1 MPKLDIRKL
10 NLSDDIGYFDC
21 GNRDLNEY
29 ILYQAFEQQ
38 NEGCS
43 TTYLAW
49 CGSDVVGFISLSMSS
64 LSVEYIERKHLFK
77 ASQYQSFPSL
87 MIGRLAV
94 RKGHQR
100 QDCGTNLC
108 MFAVASAMDFRDR
121 IGCQF
126 VIVNA
131 KPDSIGFYEKSGFEM
146 GPNQLER
153 REPFMYFKLP
163 LVESLL

>member
-21 GNRDLNEY
+21 GNSDLNEY
-29 ILYQAFEQQ
+29 IRYQALEQQ
-38 NEGCS
+38 DEGSS
-43 TTYLAW
+43 TTYLARH
-49 CGSDVVGFISLSMSS
+49 GSDVVGFISLAMSS
-64 LSVEYIERKHLFK
+64 LSVENVERWHLFK
-77 ASQYQSFPSL
+77 ASHYQNFPSL

-94 RKGHQR
+94 DKKHQR
-100 QDCGTNLC
+100 QDCGTELC
-108 MFAVASAMDFRDR
+108 KFAVANAMELRDR

-131 KPDSIGFYEKSGFEM
+131 KPDSIGFYEKTGFQM
-146 GPNQLER
+146 GPNQLKR

-163 LVESLL
+163 